1 MQATSMRVYEGWT
14 SVERVAMVEKG
25 GRAQDSSGASLSD
38 RRSDEQL
45 LLLNLLQGGAWHVCT
60 DPASCCA
67 RAAARCCMHHDGRC
81 ALCCWP
87 STFPGPVQRH
97 HRTYHTEA
105 VAQRGVLGIRL
116 GGAGQQVDCSTV
128 QRSTARAGRCHGW
141 GVGMARTSSVR
152 WQPCP
157 QGSSIGHTADAT
169 HPGSR
174 TAVQGAAAPPPPA
187 CSAAAAPPPPPSPA
201 PPRRTCV
208 LRLGP
213 LVPPRPRALLVAVVL
228 FCGVGSGVDGLN
240 SWLHSILGMDAL
252 WPRALVAC
260 IKIR

>member
-1 MQATSMRVYEGWT
+1 MHRPCFM
-14 SVERVAMVEKG
+14 
-25 GRAQDSSGASLSD
+25 L
-38 RRSDEQL
+38 
-45 LLLNLLQGGAWHVCT
+45 CT
-60 DPASCCA
+60 
-67 RAAARCCMHHDGRC
+67 RCCMHHDGRC

-105 VAQRGVLGIRL
+105 VAQRGVLSIRL

-141 GVGMARTSSVR
+141 GVGVARTSSVR

-187 CSAAAAPPPPPSPA
+187 CSAAAAPPPPPLPRPA
-201 PPRRTCV
+201 PPHPCSAAWAACPAPSPSAPCCCSTV
-208 LRLGP
+208 LWGWEWGGRFEQ
-213 LVPPRPRALLVAVVL
+213 LVALNIGYGCTLATCFGRMHQDPLSAPHSLPSLNPHPYNRLCRHGWVHGCSCRTRRSHTAGRWSL
-228 FCGVGSGVDGLN
+228 AQRSGA
-240 SWLHSILGMDAL
+240 STPS
-252 WPRALVAC
+252 
-260 IKIR
+260 